1 MGPIG
6 QEIKCAVSQ
15 KLRRC
20 QSHVS
25 QVIAYCLLPSEK
37 VRGHGDHI
45 NFFSSPAHS
54 PHSSPSTWRNK
65 ERRRE
70 RDGDVRLEGELAVEV
85 VGSGIRKKKKNIERE
100 SSDQTALIRRGGGGG
115 GGCCGGGREGVMC
128 VFNSGLTPLMLIQ
141 PISSFISFLEPKSAI
156 CDKVAVAT
164 ACSPGGCGQPC
175 DGDV

>member
-1 MGPIG
+1 M
-6 QEIKCAVSQ
+6 AV
-15 KLRRC
+15 L
-20 QSHVS
+20 V
-25 QVIAYCLLPSEK
+25 
-37 VRGHGDHI
+37 
-45 NFFSSPAHS
+45 
-54 PHSSPSTWRNK
+54 
-65 ERRRE
+65 
-70 RDGDVRLEGELAVEV
+70 VEV
-85 VGSGIRKKKKNIERE
+85 VGSGIRKKYIYIERE

-115 GGCCGGGREGVMC
+115 GRVRCVWGGCCCELWGVVGGLVGVMC

>member
-1 MGPIG
+1 M
-6 QEIKCAVSQ
+6 E
-15 KLRRC
+15 
-20 QSHVS
+20 
-25 QVIAYCLLPSEK
+25 
-37 VRGHGDHI
+37 
-45 NFFSSPAHS
+45 
-54 PHSSPSTWRNK
+54 
-65 ERRRE
+65 
-70 RDGDVRLEGELAVEV
+70 LE
-85 VGSGIRKKKKNIERE
+85 KKNIERE